1 MISWKHL
8 PSQVRRVLRQIRAV
22 AKIYFSKPVKI
33 RRPKNY
39 VIVRVDKGPEY
50 ESEESFKRRYP
61 DMPWCPTVPRRVHLS
76 KLENWWWFDMKYK
89 SGVRL
94 TEEEILYNGDHKL
107 TQEQAHAIWLWL
119 NYVYRRNKSSE
130 TARPRHRKPRPARDE
145 MRPANFTEEEWDK
158 FLEEMS

>member
-1 MISWKHL
+1 
-8 PSQVRRVLRQIRAV
+8 
-22 AKIYFSKPVKI
+22 
-33 RRPKNY
+33 
-39 VIVRVDKGPEY
+39 
-50 ESEESFKRRYP
+50 
-61 DMPWCPTVPRRVHLS
+61 
-76 KLENWWWFDMKYK
+76 MKYK

-158 FLEEMS
+158 FLDEIT